1 MYVNL
6 SGLVWWL
13 WCEQDD
19 ALQTRCVCVCVC
31 AARFC
36 VLVKIKMYK
45 FEILILD
52 SAYQC
57 SLYIAVNYVLI

>member
-19 ALQTRCVCVCVC
+19 ALQTRLILICTCVCVCLCC
-31 AARFC
+31 ALLRADQNQN
-36 VLVKIKMYK
+36 V
-45 FEILILD
+45 
-52 SAYQC
+52 
-57 SLYIAVNYVLI
+57 